1 MDPGEGCAG
10 DGPGDSPAITPAPP
24 PAASPAPEPSAER
37 APAAGPGGGSGSPS
51 VSGPP
56 AGACPASEAG
66 SEAGA
71 LLAPV
76 HGDAQSV
83 PGNSDAPRT
92 RSIVQGSPA
101 PQTPELGTEKASDVW
116 ETQATYT
123 GRRPG
128 VSLPERSTFIPEQ
141 EEALCP
147 DQPLSVKKT
156 TQEDVKVMTA
166 VPEER
171 EWDLDTAARI
181 DQSLVKQ
188 NGVLM
193 EENSKLE
200 AMLGSAR
207 EEILHLRHQVSLRDD
222 LLQLYSDSDDDEEE
236 DEERE
241 EEEEEEEEE
250 QEQHDHPYE
259 APRLTLLTKPELPH
273 RCPHLEALQEQ
284 LRLLEEENGQLREE
298 VSQLDVLEEE
308 MLILECVEQFAE
320 ASQQM
325 AELSEVLVLRM
336 ENYDQQQE
344 EVTQLRTQVTSLQQR
359 CQSYGAETEK
369 LQQQLASEKEIQ
381 MQLQDEL
388 QDLREKYMECGGVL
402 IEDQENPLHQRGPA
416 STGSAAHSAHS
427 APPEELPDC
436 QESPAKERR
445 RSVRRIVLDPLY
457 IMEGCELY
465 CSEDQEQEQEQE
477 QDQGFEAEEGSMP
490 AEEFTLVE
498 LLVPEEDLGAIEEV
512 VPPEDRVTDHAE
524 LVLEEA
530 EAWEEVGLELDEAA
544 PRNVVTS
551 DLEASSL
558 GLSHLDIKHVLQ
570 QLANWQDTH
579 YRQKT
584 PQKGE
589 CSHGASLQPD
599 GQAADRQADERL
611 PNPAAEA
618 AGGQNKHGGQDH
630 GVAALGADQGLSK
643 AEAGQGQPP
652 SHGPEGSGAFCGKG
666 LHQQGQSDKS
676 PGVCCFPAACR
687 GPTDSLKPLLLLP
700 NQVPPASPVLPT
712 LQNGTPICH
721 QPTPCPD
728 EPEPEVEGPSH
739 DAPPRHAEGPPG
751 LLLQPVRRLWLLVP
765 DRKAAS
771 KRKVAPDVKVAPGQE
786 QPKGRPTSYQTEV

>member
-599 GQAADRQADERL
+599 GQAADRQADER
-611 PNPAAEA
+611 
-618 AGGQNKHGGQDH
+618 
-630 GVAALGADQGLSK
+630 
-643 AEAGQGQPP
+643 
-652 SHGPEGSGAFCGKG
+652 
-666 LHQQGQSDKS
+666 
-676 PGVCCFPAACR
+676 
-687 GPTDSLKPLLLLP
+687 
-700 NQVPPASPVLPT
+700 
-712 LQNGTPICH
+712 
-721 QPTPCPD
+721 
-728 EPEPEVEGPSH
+728 
-739 DAPPRHAEGPPG
+739 
-751 LLLQPVRRLWLLVP
+751 
-765 DRKAAS
+765 
-771 KRKVAPDVKVAPGQE
+771 
-786 QPKGRPTSYQTEV
+786 